1 VEKRG
6 EARLSTWSFDENTTS
21 STTKSASDCARHLR
35 MLARASFLQVVSE
48 KGQKANEYTRLGT
61 WPPNSAFFGGTP
73 IGVAYYLQKWFRYY
87 LQDWINKR
95 MRELESKE
103 GVYSLDQWYQYQL
116 AHTLPDASAPRIELR
131 IPITT
136 GGFQEHRGGNIASD
150 VSMMQKP
157 VDISEMTLEWVQ
169 ETNDVIFGDLS
180 KTDRMLLYLMYARS
194 MDMAEARDLPGM

>member
-1 VEKRG
+1 
-6 EARLSTWSFDENTTS
+6 
-21 STTKSASDCARHLR
+21 
-35 MLARASFLQVVSE
+35 MLARAGFLQVVSE
-48 KGQKANEYTRLGT
+48 KGQKANEYTRLDT
-61 WPPNSAFFGGTP
+61 WPPVSAFFGGTP

-103 GVYSLDQWYQYQL
+103 GVYSLEQWQKYQVEHIGQ
-116 AHTLPDASAPRIELR
+116 DSSAARVELR

-136 GGFQEHRGGNIASD
+136 GGFQEHGGDHIASD
-150 VSMMQKP
+150 VSMIHKP

-180 KTDRMLLYLMYARS
+180 KMDRMLLYLMCPV
-194 MDMAEARDLPGM
+194 DGH